1 MKKTKNIFK
10 FALIMIMCLVMLS
23 LTACGKPVTLN
34 INDCDTITQ
43 FEATTAMTVADI
55 LEQAQITLNEKDET
69 VPPVDEKIKEETTE
83 ILIKRYAK
91 VTVVKGDDKKEVELV
106 GGTVKDAVEKSGI
119 TLSDDEV
126 TDLKGDD
133 FLTDGMTI
141 NVLKKI
147 NVTLTADGKKN
158 KVETTAKTVEELL
171 KEQEITLGDDDEVTK
186 PLDTI
191 LKDGMKIAVKR
202 VEYKEETRTETI
214 DYKTQ
219 EQYSDSMAQ
228 GTSEVTQNG
237 VEGEKEVT
245 YKVKYVDSKED
256 SKEVL
261 SEKVIKEPT
270 DKIVTYGTKV
280 QQQQSNSNST
290 SNNQS
295 QSGGKSVV
303 SKQRVEDCDGSGHG
317 YYVITYSD
325 GSVAYEEF

>member
-1 MKKTKNIFK
+1 MKKTRTILKV
-10 FALIMIMCLVMLS
+10 ALVMAMCLMMLS
-23 LTACGKPVTLN
+23 LTACGKPVTLS
-34 INDCDTITQ
+34 INDCGTLTE
-43 FEATTAMTVADI
+43 FEATTAMTVADV
-55 LEQAQITLNEKDET
+55 LKEAQITLNEKDET
-69 VPPVDEKIKEETTE
+69 VPPVDEKVKEDTTE

-91 VTVVKGDDKKEVELV
+91 VTIVKGDEKKEVELV
-106 GGTVKDAVEKSGI
+106 GGTVEEAIKKSGI
-119 TLSDDEV
+119 TLNDNEV
-126 TDLKGDD
+126 TDAENNA

-141 NVLKKI
+141 NILKKI
-147 NVTLTADGKKN
+147 TVTLAADGKKN

-171 KEQEITLGDDDEVTK
+171 KEQDITLDEDDEVTK

-219 EQYSDSMAQ
+219 EKYSDSMAQ
-228 GTSEVTQNG
+228 GTSEVTQEG

-261 SEKVIKEPT
+261 SEKVTKEPK
-270 DKIVTYGTKV
+270 DKIVTYGTK
-280 QQQQSNSNST
+280 QQQSNSNSN
-290 SNNQS
+290 SNSQS
-295 QSGGKSVV
+295 SSGGKTVV
-303 SKQRVEDCDGSGHG
+303 SKQAVPNCDDASHG

-325 GSVAYEEF
+325 GTVDYQEY